1 MIFPVLAFAVGAL
14 GLAICAAV
22 YRIAFGPTNGNRV
35 AAADLLTYS
44 IIGLIAVTG
53 ARLDLADA
61 APGRGHRRR
70 RRPRRPL
77 RSHRTCARVS
87 PASKARFV
95 Y

>member
-53 ARLDLADA
+53 ARLGSLGTLDLIIVATLVA
-61 APGRGHRRR
+61 FLSAVSLARALTRG
-70 RRPRRPL
+70 
-77 RSHRTCARVS
+77 AR
-87 PASKARFV
+87 
-95 Y
+95 